1 MTAKLGVPDHDE
13 PIVAVRRAQPVVL
26 DILDTLADI
35 VLTEDKRGILG
46 NRYQAE
52 AQWSAEL

>member
-1 MTAKLGVPDHDE
+1 
-13 PIVAVRRAQPVVL
+13 VRRAQPVVL

-35 VLTEDKRGILG
+35 VLTEDKRGVLG